1 MERVI
6 PLSRRKGDIAILVFF
21 WINILFITYVV
32 DVEQI
37 VLPDISG
44 DWEYPLWP
52 PRPAVD
58 LIHWYGHN
66 FDPVLIARPPWWR
79 MTIWIDSLYFGPF
92 YIFAIYAFTKGK
104 EWIRVPAL
112 VYCGLMIA
120 NVTIILGEEFMGA
133 HATPYPGMVLALNA
147 PWLLFPF
154 FIIYRMNNP
163 KPFTETVAET
173 PAATGAA
180 HAVA

>member
-1 MERVI
+1 MTRVI

-66 FDPVLIARPPWWR
+66 FDPVLIARPAWWR
-79 MTIWIDSLYFGPF
+79 MTIWIDSIYFGPF

-112 VYCGLMIA
+112 VWAGLMIA
-120 NVTIILGEEFMGA
+120 NVTIILGEEFMGE
-133 HATPYPGMVLALNA
+133 HATPHPWMVLALNL

-154 FIIYRMNNP
+154 FVIYRM
-163 KPFTETVAET
+163 KEAHPFTEEVA
-173 PAATGAA
+173 AADVKMGAA
-180 HAVA
+180 SAVA

>member
-6 PLSRRKGDIAILVFF
+6 PLSRRKGDIAVLIFF

-52 PRPAVD
+52 PAPAVD
-58 LIHWYGHN
+58 LIHWYGNN
-66 FDPVLIARPPWWR
+66 FDPVLIARPAWWR
-79 MTIWIDSLYFGPF
+79 MTIWIDSLFFGPF
-92 YIFAIYAFTKGK
+92 YVFAIYAWTTGK
-104 EWIRVPAL
+104 NWIRVPSIIWAA
-112 VYCGLMIA
+112 VLMT

-133 HATPYPGMVLALNA
+133 HPTPSPLLVLALNA
-147 PWLLFPF
+147 PWFLFPVYV
-154 FIIYRMNNP
+154 IKRMYRGD
-163 KPFTETVAET
+163 KPFTEST
-173 PAATGAA
+173 
-180 HAVA
+180 